1 MGLTQTLGKW
11 YDILIGRD
19 KFKYKSAQ
27 EAFEDWDKKSRD
39 LIKNAQEAYS
49 PDSDY
54 NPLFYA
60 YTSQIMRNY
69 MDIVSNMP
77 PQDRDMFDKMI
88 RKKGVEILVEDEN
101 LDIMLAD

>member
-1 MGLTQTLGKW
+1 
-11 YDILIGRD
+11 
-19 KFKYKSAQ
+19 
-27 EAFEDWDKKSRD
+27 
-39 LIKNAQEAYS
+39 
-49 PDSDY
+49 
-54 NPLFYA
+54 
-60 YTSQIMRNY
+60 